1 MHAVKDME
9 NAINSTQV
17 SKKFRRGK
25 PGKSPET
32 PAHGAEPSSVDK
44 SPKKGPA
51 ANTLAANS
59 PCMVK
64 SDLREFVLNKRKTV
78 ALTLA
83 ENPDHDPEAG
93 PRKPYK
99 WPTKSLGQ
107 QVSGSLTKVTASEDA
122 DGRRTCGK
130 K

>member
-1 MHAVKDME
+1 VKS
-9 NAINSTQV
+9 AINSTQV
-17 SKKFRRGK
+17 PKKFGRIATE
-25 PGKSPET
+25 KSPES
-32 PAHGAEPSSVDK
+32 PAQVAEVSNADK
-44 SPKKGPA
+44 APKQGPA

-64 SDLREFVLNKRKTV
+64 SDLREFILNKRKILV
-78 ALTLA
+78 SVLA

-99 WPTKSLGQ
+99 WPVKSLGQ
-107 QVSGSLTKVTASEDA
+107 QVGTSLTKVTASEEGT
-122 DGRRTCGK
+122 GRRTCGK